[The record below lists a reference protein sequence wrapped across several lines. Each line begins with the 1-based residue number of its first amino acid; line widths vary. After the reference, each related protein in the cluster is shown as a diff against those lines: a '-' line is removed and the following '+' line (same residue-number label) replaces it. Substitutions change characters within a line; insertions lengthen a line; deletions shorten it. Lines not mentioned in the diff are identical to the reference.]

1 MDGFE
6 FQKIFS
12 SQKPQKELVDFL
24 KTDNGKKILLN
35 GLYASSKVYAF
46 ADAVAS
52 LNKGIHIVV
61 MNNKDEAQFFSN
73 DLYNILGEEYT
84 YYFPTSS
91 HYVSKISTSKDS
103 SQKVQRSAAINALES
118 FNKGV
123 FDKKFI
129 VLVTYPGAVHEKI
142 INKKKLSDSILGIS
156 VNDILSHE
164 FIKETLLACNFEK
177 VDFVSEPGQ
186 FALRGGIID
195 VFSFSDDKP
204 YRIDFFG
211 NNIESIKHFDINT
224 QRSIYNI
231 DHIDIFPNI

>member
-35 GLYASSKVYAF
+35 GLYASSKVFAF

-84 YYFPTSS
+84 YYFQTS
-91 HYVSKISTSKDS
+91 
-103 SQKVQRSAAINALES
+103 
-118 FNKGV
+118 
-123 FDKKFI
+123 
-129 VLVTYPGAVHEKI
+129 
-142 INKKKLSDSILGIS
+142 
-156 VNDILSHE
+156 
-164 FIKETLLACNFEK
+164 
-177 VDFVSEPGQ
+177 
-186 FALRGGIID
+186 
-195 VFSFSDDKP
+195 
-204 YRIDFFG
+204 
-211 NNIESIKHFDINT
+211 
-224 QRSIYNI
+224 
-231 DHIDIFPNI
+231 